1 MLLVKNSAAILNE
14 ARQFL
19 SENIYGEIPEK
30 PIHLSADV
38 GEKDEFFAAGKA
50 VLKKHNLICELDG
63 GKTIQFPITAIIPK
77 NKGNLPAIISAEHDG
92 AVPNKFLPIEE
103 IIDRGYA
110 VFCFNHNDITEN
122 SKNFKEKL
130 YQSLATRKKKNAPGK
145 IATWA
150 YAMIRVAEYISDFD
164 FIDKSRII
172 ASGHSFLGKSALLAG
187 ASCEK
192 FSYVIA
198 NDSMGFG
205 SLSPLSN
212 PMVSYPYMFCPKLCE
227 NDNLGDIKTEH
238 YSLLLACSD
247 KKVLVG
253 VSEDDL
259 RSLPDAEFECLKRVK
274 AENPDFEY
282 HFHKRHG
289 SQYFSRD
296 DWNTYLD
303 FIDKNNSFDNFI
315 LQNQSNL

>member
-1 MLLVKNSAAILNE
+1 MLLVKEHNKYIKDAK
-14 ARQFL
+14 QFL
-19 SENIYGEIPEK
+19 CENVYGEIPAK
-30 PIHLSADV
+30 PVHLSADV
-38 GEKDEFFAAGKA
+38 GEKDEFFAADKA
-50 VLKKHNLICELDG
+50 VLKKHNLICELEG
-63 GKTIQFPITAIIPK
+63 GRTIQFPITAIIPK
-77 NKGNLPAIISAEHDG
+77 NRNNLPAIISAEHNG

-130 YQSLATRKKKNAPGK
+130 YQSLSTRKKKNAPGK
-145 IATWA
+145 IAIWA
-150 YAMIRVAEYISDFD
+150 YAMIRIAEYISDFD
-164 FIDKSRII
+164 FIDKSKII
-172 ASGHSFLGKSALLAG
+172 ASGHSFLGKSALLA
-187 ASCEK
+187 AAFCDK
-192 FSYVIA
+192 FSYAIA

-212 PMVSYPYMFCPKLCE
+212 PMMSYPYMFCPKLCE
-227 NDNLGDIKTEH
+227 NDNLDDIKTEH

-247 KKVLVG
+247 KRVLVG

-259 RSLPDAEFECLKRVK
+259 RSLPDAELECLKRVK
-274 AENPDFEY
+274 AENSDFEY
-282 HFHKRHG
+282 HFHERQG
-289 SQYFSRD
+289 SQYLSRQ

-303 FIDKNNSFDNFI
+303 FIDKNSSFDNFI